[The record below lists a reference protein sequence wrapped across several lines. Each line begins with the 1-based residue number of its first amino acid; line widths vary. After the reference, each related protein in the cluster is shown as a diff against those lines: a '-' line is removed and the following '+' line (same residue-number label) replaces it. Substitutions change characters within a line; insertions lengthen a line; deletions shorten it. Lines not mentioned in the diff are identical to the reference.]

1 MIDDEVPGTLSRS
14 MQATLKTMICRVYA
28 IGFMPD
34 HVHVA
39 VSIPPSL
46 AIADVVGRL
55 KGASSHAVNQEHPST
70 SFAWQAEYGVLSS
83 GEKSLP
89 DVVAYAENQK
99 ARHAESRLWNLAEL
113 ADESGSRL

>member
-1 MIDDEVPGTLSRS
+1 MIDDEVQG
-14 MQATLKTMICRVYA
+14 TLKTMNGRVYA

-55 KGASSHAVNQEHPST
+55 KGASSHAVNQEHP
-70 SFAWQAEYGVLSS
+70 FAWQAEYGVLSS